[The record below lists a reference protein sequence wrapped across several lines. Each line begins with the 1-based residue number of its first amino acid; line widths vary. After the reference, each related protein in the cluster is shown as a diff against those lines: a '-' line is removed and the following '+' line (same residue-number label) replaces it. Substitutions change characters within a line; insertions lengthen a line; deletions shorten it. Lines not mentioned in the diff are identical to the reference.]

1 MSEDVSPADVVIV
14 GGGIIGLSSALK
26 ARSMGLSVTLLERG
40 LIGAGATHVAAG
52 MLAPI
57 AEAEFGEAG
66 RLSLGLGVRSAQM
79 WPRFAGELEEDSG
92 VGVGLRQ
99 TGTLM
104 VARDEDEAR
113 ELERQISFRDSLGLH
128 TVRLL
133 PSEAREL
140 EPALAPTLRLA
151 LRAPEDHSVDPRL
164 VLAALS
170 CACAGGGVSIRE
182 HSPVAALAVDRVRGH
197 VVGVEL
203 DDGRLVPAGTVVV
216 ACGAWSAL
224 LGGLEPGEL
233 VPVRPVK
240 GQILRLHDPDGPG
253 LLTGVLRYEGGYLVP
268 RADGHYVL
276 GASMEERGFES
287 EPSAGAVYEL
297 LRAAQELIPGVAELR
312 LDEIGVGFR
321 PGSPDNVPLIGRG
334 TLDGLIWATGH
345 HRNGILLAPLT
356 AELVTGAITGVL
368 PDALSELSGVC
379 DPHRSVL
386 GRSVGGVVEAL
397 L

>member
-1 MSEDVSPADVVIV
+1 
-14 GGGIIGLSSALK
+14 
-26 ARSMGLSVTLLERG
+26 
-40 LIGAGATHVAAG
+40 
-52 MLAPI
+52 
-57 AEAEFGEAG
+57 
-66 RLSLGLGVRSAQM
+66 
-79 WPRFAGELEEDSG
+79 
-92 VGVGLRQ
+92 
-99 TGTLM
+99 M

-128 TVRLL
+128 TVRLR

-151 LRAPEDHSVDPRL
+151 LRAPEDHSIDPRL
-164 VLAALS
+164 ALVALS
-170 CACAGGGVSIRE
+170 RACAAGGVSMCE
-182 HSPVAALAVDRVRGH
+182 HTSVAALTVDRAEGR

-203 DDGRLVPAGTVVV
+203 DDGRLVSAGTVVV

-224 LGGLEPGEL
+224 LGGLERGEL

-240 GQILRLHDPDGPG
+240 GQILRLHDQDGPG

-276 GASMEERGFES
+276 GASMEERGFEP

-297 LRAAQELIPGVAELR
+297 LRAAQELVPGVAELR

-321 PGSPDNVPLIGRG
+321 PGSPDNLPLIGRG

-356 AELVTGAITGVL
+356 AELVLGAITGML
-368 PDALSELSGVC
+368 PDALGELSDAC

-386 GRSVGGVVEAL
+386 GRSVSGVVEAL